1 MPSNNNTIIILF
13 LLSYTFVFYNLFI
26 VEYFNINIYS
36 QNSITKIK
44 LNLTNK
50 NTNSN
55 NNNNNWLN
63 YTDNKENFTTI
74 YPKGWEI
81 IKIKNNEADQT
92 RFLTIFKSP
101 KENISDTFQENI
113 VISIIK
119 SNKTTS
125 NNKYNTNDTDIQNI
139 VEKLASNNK
148 DFKLGNVSII
158 NINNN
163 QSGKSI
169 KYSFRNSGVGFTTE
183 QIFSIANN
191 KIYIFSLLAEQNT
204 FEKYIFILNTM
215 LKNFNSI
222 K

>member
-44 LNLTNK
+44 LDLTNK
-50 NTNSN
+50 NTNS

-101 KENISDTFQENI
+101 KENINDTFQENI

-148 DFKLGNVSII
+148 DFKLGNVSNI

-163 QSGKSI
+163 QNWKSI

-204 FEKYIFILNTM
+204 FEKYIFMLNTM

>member
-44 LNLTNK
+44 LDLTNK
-50 NTNSN
+50 NTNS

-101 KENISDTFQENI
+101 KENINDTFQENI

-163 QSGKSI
+163 QSGKHDRSRV
-169 KYSFRNSGVGFTTE
+169 SF
-183 QIFSIANN
+183 
-191 KIYIFSLLAEQNT
+191 
-204 FEKYIFILNTM
+204 
-215 LKNFNSI
+215 
-222 K
+222 

>member
-44 LNLTNK
+44 LDLTNK
-50 NTNSN
+50 NTNS

-101 KENISDTFQENI
+101 KENINDTFQENI

-148 DFKLGNVSII
+148 DFKLGNVSNI

-163 QSGKSI
+163 QNWKSI

>member
-1 MPSNNNTIIILF
+1 MPSNNNIIIVLF
-13 LLSYTFVFYNLFI
+13 LLSYTFVFYNLFFI
-26 VEYFNINIYS
+26 EYSNTNIYS
-36 QNSITKIK
+36 QNSITKLK
-44 LNLTNK
+44 LDLTNK

-55 NNNNNWLN
+55 NINWLN

-81 IKIKNNEADQT
+81 IKSKNSETDQT
-92 RFLTIFKSP
+92 KFLTIFRSP

-119 SNKTTS
+119 SNRS
-125 NNKYNTNDTDIQNI
+125 SINNKYNTNDTNIQNI
-139 VEKLASNNK
+139 IEKLASNNN
-148 DFKLGNVSII
+148 DFKLENVSTI

-169 KYSFRNSGVGFTTE
+169 KYSFRSSGIDFSTE

-191 KIYIFSLLAEQNT
+191 KIYIFSLLAESKT
-204 FEKYIFILNTM
+204 FEKYIAILNMM
-215 LKNFNSI
+215 LKNFNAM
-222 K
+222 

>member
-26 VEYFNINIYS
+26 VEYFNTNIYS
-36 QNSITKIK
+36 QNPITKIK
-44 LNLTNK
+44 QDLTNK
-50 NTNSN
+50 II

-81 IKIKNNEADQT
+81 IKSKNNEADQT
-92 RFLTIFKSP
+92 RFLTIFRSP

-113 VISIIK
+113 VISIII
-119 SNKTTS
+119 SNKSTS
-125 NNKYNTNDTDIQNI
+125 NNKYNTNNTDIQNI
-139 VEKLASNNK
+139 IEKLASNNK
-148 DFKLGNVSII
+148 DFKLEKVSII

-163 QSGKSI
+163 QFGKSI
-169 KYSFRNSGVGFTTE
+169 KYSFRNSGVDFTTE

-191 KIYIFSLLAEQNT
+191 KIYIFSLLAEQET
-204 FEKYIFILNTM
+204 FEKYILILNMM
-215 LKNFNSI
+215 LKNFNTI

>member
-44 LNLTNK
+44 LDLTNK
-50 NTNSN
+50 NTNS

-81 IKIKNNEADQT
+81 IK
-92 RFLTIFKSP
+92 
-101 KENISDTFQENI
+101 
-113 VISIIK
+113 IK

>member
-26 VEYFNINIYS
+26 VGYFNTNIYS

-44 LNLTNK
+44 LDLTNK

-55 NNNNNWLN
+55 NNNWLN
-63 YTDNKENFTTI
+63 YTDNEENFTTL

-81 IKIKNNEADQT
+81 IKIKNNETDQT

-148 DFKLGNVSII
+148 DFKLGNVSNI

-163 QSGKSI
+163 QNWKSI